1 MLFNSYEF
9 IFLFLPLTV
18 TGFAL
23 VGALA
28 GVRAALGWLALASVG
43 FYAWW
48 NPIYVLL
55 LFASL
60 GANYALGSTLAAQA
74 AAHGKG
80 SRLLLT
86 AGVVGNLAVLAYF
99 KYADFLIVN
108 VEALTG
114 ADYAVANIVLPLG
127 VSFITFQKIAF
138 LVDSWS
144 GDVKRVDFLHF
155 ALFVTFFP
163 QLIAGPIVHHAE
175 VIPQFENRRDARI
188 RSSDVAVGL
197 TIFCI
202 GLFKKAILADNL
214 AVYANPVFSAALAG
228 EKLDFFQAWGG
239 ALAYTFQLYFDFSGY
254 SDMAV
259 GGARIFGVVLPMN
272 FNSPYKSLNIVDFWR
287 RWHMSLSRFLR
298 DYLYVPLGGN
308 RKGATR
314 RFVNLFATMVIGGL
328 WHGAAWTF
336 VMWGA
341 LHGAYLIV
349 NHAWRA
355 ARDRF
360 APTFSMGW
368 TGRRLAQAVT
378 FVAVVVGWVY
388 FRAESFSGA
397 GAMLAAMAGM
407 NGVAVPEAVL
417 SALGSAG
424 DAIGRFGVVASDAS
438 GRTFALTWIAVAI
451 GAAIAFLAP
460 NSCEF
465 MRAAD
470 PVLSM
475 PKPDGVAS
483 GPGWLAARLEGVQW
497 SMRPL
502 WAGFAAALGVAGV
515 LALPEVTEFLY
526 FQF

>member
-9 IFLFLPLTV
+9 IFLFLPLAV
-18 TGFAL
+18 AGFAII
-23 VGALA
+23 GARA
-28 GVRAALGWLALASVG
+28 GVRAALGWLTLASVG

-74 AAHGKG
+74 ADKGKG
-80 SRLLLT
+80 SRLLLG
-86 AGVVGNLAVLAYF
+86 AGIAGNLAVLAYF
-99 KYADFLIVN
+99 KYAGFLIAN
-108 VEALTG
+108 FDALTG
-114 ADYAVANIVLPLG
+114 ANYAVVNIILPLG

-175 VIPQFENRRDARI
+175 IIPQFEGRKDARI
-188 RSSDVAVGL
+188 RSSDVAIGV

-202 GLFKKAILADNL
+202 GLFKKAILADGL
-214 AVYANPVFSAALAG
+214 SAYANPVFAAAATG
-228 EKLDFFQAWGG
+228 ERLDFFQAWGG

-259 GGARIFGVVLPMN
+259 GGARIFGIVLPMN
-272 FNSPYKSLNIVDFWR
+272 FNSPYKATNIVDFWR

-298 DYLYVPLGGN
+298 DYVYFPLGGN
-308 RKGATR
+308 RNGEVR

-336 VMWGA
+336 VVWGA

-355 ARDRF
+355 ARARL
-360 APTFSMGW
+360 APAFSMGW
-368 TGRRLAQAVT
+368 AGRRLAQAVT
-378 FVAVVVGWVY
+378 FAAVVVGWVY

-397 GAMLAAMAGM
+397 GVVLTGMAGF
-407 NGVAVPEAVL
+407 NGIAVPEPVL
-417 SALGSAG
+417 AALGGAG
-424 DAIGRFGVVASDAS
+424 EALVRVGIASSDAS
-438 GRTFALTWIAVAI
+438 GRTFALTWMSILV

-460 NSCEF
+460 NTYEF
-465 MRAAD
+465 MRTAD
-470 PVLSM
+470 PVLNL
-475 PKPDGVAS
+475 PKADNVAS
-483 GPGWLAARLEGVQW
+483 GPGWLAARLGQIQW

-502 WAGFAAALGVAGV
+502 WAGFAAVLGVAGV